1 LLKPIVGTT
10 SPLWYLMLAAT
21 FFMVVR
27 IFHRFAFTYN
37 WYGLRYA
44 IMSIFRMVIDNVVN
58 LFAMIRAVKVFR
70 QTKDK
75 VVWDSTE
82 HY

>member
-1 LLKPIVGTT
+1 MFT
-10 SPLWYLMLAAT
+10 
-21 FFMVVR
+21 R
-27 IFHRFAFTYN
+27 IFHKFAFTYN
-37 WYGLRYA
+37 WYGFRYA
-44 IMSIFRMVIDNVVN
+44 VMSIFRTLVDNVVN
-58 LFAMIRAVKVFR
+58 FFAIIRAVKVFR

>member
-1 LLKPIVGTT
+1 
-10 SPLWYLMLAAT
+10 M
-21 FFMVVR
+21 FVR
-27 IFHRFAFTYN
+27 VFHKFAFTYN

-44 IMSIFRMVIDNVVN
+44 IMSIPRTLVDNVVN
-58 LFAMIRAVKVFR
+58 FFAMIRAIKVFR